1 MEIER
6 NLQLTLLFDFYGEL
20 LTKRQQQIF
29 KSYLYN
35 DSSLGEIAEE
45 LNISRQAVLDCLKKA
60 EKQLFDLESKLG
72 MLNKFNKTK
81 QILKNDNS
89 VLAKKIM
96 QVWEGN

>member
-1 MEIER
+1 MEIEK

-20 LTKRQQQIF
+20 LTQRQQQIF

-45 LNISRQAVLDCLKKA
+45 LDISRQAVLDCLKKA
-60 EKQLFDLESKLG
+60 EKQLSDYESKLG
-72 MLNKFNKTK
+72 MLKKFNETK
-81 QILKNDNS
+81 QILKDNNS
-89 VLAKKIM
+89 ELAKKIM